1 MIPLKTIFRNI
12 KAWGDV
18 VGRDKI
24 TNNILPRP
32 SQLDILSESLKN
44 EIENNDTTPTIIDEL
59 THFKNKRSEIRDLT
73 FKLTEAG
80 YHNLIEE
87 AEELKE
93 LIAKLIVKHQN
104 YKSAQKIITLLLDEI
119 QSIFNAKIKP
129 KIEPDLSQQ
138 KIKEILRDYLEQEI
152 KDQLGENVLEIYN
165 RQING
170 MVFFLTG
177 NCHLEWR

>member
-1 MIPLKTIFRNI
+1 MKSLKAIFKDI
-12 KAWGDV
+12 TAWGDV

-32 SQLDILSESLKN
+32 SQIDILSASLKN

-59 THFKNKRSEIRDLT
+59 THYKSKKSEIRDLT
-73 FKLTEAG
+73 LKLTEAG

-87 AEELKE
+87 GEELKE
-93 LIAKLIVKHQN
+93 LIAKLIVKNQN
-104 YKSAQKIITLLLDEI
+104 YKSAQKIITLLLDET
-119 QSIFNAKIKP
+119 QSIFNTKIKP
-129 KIEPDLSQQ
+129 KLDSDLMQY
-138 KIKEILRDYLEQEI
+138 KIKEIIRDYLENEI
-152 KDQLGENVLEIYN
+152 KNQLGENVLEIYN

-177 NCHLEWR
+177 NCHLEWK